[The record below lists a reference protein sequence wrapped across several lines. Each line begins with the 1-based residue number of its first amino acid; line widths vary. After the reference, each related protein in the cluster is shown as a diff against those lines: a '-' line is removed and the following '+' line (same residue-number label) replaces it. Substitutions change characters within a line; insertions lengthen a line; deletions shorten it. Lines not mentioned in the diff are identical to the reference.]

1 MAGYRQKK
9 SPLFSVFKNKLIKI
23 LLAALACISL
33 NCANAQAQRPRFD
46 PFSSQT
52 NGGIPVPPQTLPALP
67 GLPGNSSSIIR
78 TPSAQLIP
86 PTGSLPALPGGQFF
100 DGGPYN
106 GGQIIPGG
114 VVPNNGAGFG
124 LPGGF
129 AEVTPGLGSGT
140 IHTPS
145 FDPFQTGNQ
154 AFPIFPRVTQPVVP
168 PALPQPNFQP
178 APQPQAQ
185 FNQPAL
191 PQFNQPALPQFN
203 PGQFNNGQNS
213 FFSQAQLPTLD
224 FSGVQRAWN
233 GFRSDFLPRVLAR
246 PQFRRTYLHGNNGNE
261 LDINDVEV
269 STTATR
275 PNFLGG
281 TQPLRISPGF
291 GVHLWNGPVTEDTGF
306 DLPPIAYSGYL
317 AFDHI
322 TDPRRDTGLEGNFTV
337 GYYSDFD
344 NTSSDALRLT
354 GKFLGWRRVNPYTVA
369 KFGVEY
375 LDRVDIKLLPAVG
388 LYMTPNPDLKL
399 DLYFPK
405 TKLSHRLPNF
415 RDIESWGYVGAEY
428 GGGSWAIERIDGS
441 NDQVDINDV
450 RAYLGIEWITRR
462 RNTGYFEFG
471 YAFNRELVYSSNPLD
486 RLDIQDTLLLSTGIA
501 F

>member
-1 MAGYRQKK
+1 M
-9 SPLFSVFKNKLIKI
+9 FSVFKNNSINF
-23 LLAALACISL
+23 LLAFIACVTL
-33 NCANAQAQRPRFD
+33 LCADAQAQRLRFD
-46 PFSSQT
+46 DFFSSQPSST
-52 NGGIPVPPQTLPALP
+52 IPVPPQTLPALP
-67 GLPGNSSSIIR
+67 GLSGNNNSIIR
-78 TPSAQLIP
+78 TPSVQLTP
-86 PTGSLPALPGGQFF
+86 PAGSLPALPNLSGGQFF

-114 VVPNNGAGFG
+114 VVPNGVNGFQ

-129 AEVTPGLGSGT
+129 TEVSPAIGTGT
-140 IHTPS
+140 IQPPS

-154 AFPIFPRVTQPVVP
+154 TFPIFPRVTQPQPVIPQVFPQPNLQTAPRPQAQFNP
-168 PALPQPNFQP
+168 PALPQY
-178 APQPQAQ
+178 
-185 FNQPAL
+185 
-191 PQFNQPALPQFN
+191 N
-203 PGQFNNGQNS
+203 PGQFN
-213 FFSQAQLPTLD
+213 SQFNYPQIQLPAVD
-224 FSGVQRAWN
+224 FSGVQQAW
-233 GFRSDFLPRVLAR
+233 GRFRSDFLPRVLAR

-261 LDINDVEV
+261 LDINDVFV

-306 DLPPIAYSGYL
+306 DLPPIAYSSYL

-322 TDPRRDTGLEGNFTV
+322 TDPRRNAGLEGNFTI

-344 NTSSDALRLT
+344 NTSTDAIRLT

-388 LYMTPNPDLKL
+388 LYMTPNADMKL

-405 TKLSHRLPNF
+405 TKLAHRLPNF
-415 RDIESWGYVGAEY
+415 RDLEAWGYVGAEY

-441 NDQVDINDV
+441 DDQVDINDV
-450 RAYLGIEWITRR
+450 RAYLGVEWITRR
-462 RNTGYFEFG
+462 HNTGYLEFG

-486 RLDIQDTLLLSTGIA
+486 RLDVQDTLLLSAGLA

>member
-1 MAGYRQKK
+1 MPGYRQKK
-9 SPLFSVFKNKLIKI
+9 YPLFSVFKNKTIKI
-23 LLAALACISL
+23 VLAFIACGML
-33 NCANAQAQRPRFD
+33 YCAPAQAQRPRFD
-46 PFSSQT
+46 DFFSSQSS
-52 NGGIPVPPQTLPALP
+52 GALPVPAQTIPALP
-67 GLPGNSSSIIR
+67 GLPGAANSIIR
-78 TPSAQLIP
+78 TPSAQLNP
-86 PTGSLPALPGGQFF
+86 PVGSLPALPGGQFF
-100 DGGPYN
+100 DGGPFN
-106 GGQIIPGG
+106 GGPIIPGG
-114 VVPNNGAGFG
+114 VVPNSGTGFG

-129 AEVTPGLGSGT
+129 TELAPGLGSAPT
-140 IHTPS
+140 PAPS
-145 FDPFQTGNQ
+145 FDPFRSGNQ
-154 AFPIFPRVTQPVVP
+154 AFPIFPRVTQPVIP
-168 PALPQPNFQP
+168 QALPQPNLQP
-178 APQPQAQ
+178 VPRPQAQ

-203 PGQFNNGQNS
+203 PGQFNNQFNGFQ
-213 FFSQAQLPTLD
+213 QPALD
-224 FSGVQRAWN
+224 FSGVQQAW
-233 GFRSDFLPRVLAR
+233 GRFRSDYLPRVLER

-281 TQPLRISPGF
+281 NQPLRISPGF

-322 TDPRRDTGLEGNFTV
+322 TDPRRDAGIEGNFTV

-344 NTSSDALRLT
+344 NSSSDAIRLT

-369 KFGVEY
+369 KLGIEY
-375 LDRVDIKLLPAVG
+375 LDRVDVKILPAVG
-388 LYMTPNPDLKL
+388 LYLTPNPDLKL

-405 TKLSHRLPNF
+405 SKLSHRLPNF
-415 RDIESWGYVGAEY
+415 RDLESWGYVGAEY
-428 GGGSWAIERIDGS
+428 GGGSWAIERADGS

-471 YAFNRELVYSSNPLD
+471 YAFNRELVFRSNALD
-486 RLDIQDTLLLSTGIA
+486 QLQLEDTLLISTGIA